1 MPCREEMKRKIQEY
15 LDTIDDKT
23 LEQLYWFLMLETA
36 G

>member
-1 MPCREEMKRKIQEY
+1 MCREETKEKIKEC

-23 LEQLYWFLMLETA
+23 LEQLYWFLMLEIP